1 MRKRLS
7 LEKLCDRQLFA
18 ADIAPSF
25 TPEIAVCE
33 LAVRQNTLHN
43 EAKPADV
50 DRNGSV
56 SPVDALRIIDTLNRF
71 GSMSVQQYSLQ
82 SATRTPSTN
91 AEGEGSDQSVTPFA
105 GLDANNDGSID
116 PIDVLVVIDALN
128 AVPTAFMIEE
138 QTEMFQTAF
147 SEVTTESTMEGTVEG
162 STEGTVEFT
171 SEEDPWKSTGIP
183 DGAWVRFG
191 STSDSELPFFY
202 SELDAV
208 PLLESTNEEELMFTT
223 MNSTTNSVSGPVS
236 IFSQDGPLYRVIEA
250 QAQQGNELSSNA
262 LSAVSYFSSNFLK
275 LRR

>member
-1 MRKRLS
+1 MRKKLS

-33 LAVRQNTLHN
+33 LAIRQTTLHN

-56 SPVDALRIIDTLNRF
+56 SPVDALQIIDTLNRF

-82 SATRTPSTN
+82 SASRTASTN
-91 AEGEGSDQSVTPFA
+91 AEGEGSDESVSPLA
-105 GLDANNDGSID
+105 GLDTNNDGSID

-128 AVPTAFMIEE
+128 AVPTPFMIEE
-138 QTEMFQTAF
+138 QSEMFQTAF
-147 SEVTTESTMEGTVEG
+147 SEVTTDGTMEGIVEGTVEG
-162 STEGTVEFT
+162 T

-183 DGAWVRFG
+183 DGAWVRYG
-191 STSDSELPFFY
+191 NTSDSELPFFY

-223 MNSTTNSVSGPVS
+223 MNSTANSTSGPVS

-250 QAQQGNELSSNA
+250 QSQLGNELSSNA

>member
-1 MRKRLS
+1 MRKKLS

-33 LAVRQNTLHN
+33 LAIRQTTLHN

-56 SPVDALRIIDTLNRF
+56 SPVDALQIIDTLNRF

-82 SATRTPSTN
+82 SASRTASTN
-91 AEGEGSDQSVTPFA
+91 AEGEGSDESVSPLA
-105 GLDANNDGSID
+105 GLDTNNDGSID

-128 AVPTAFMIEE
+128 AVPTPFMIEE
-138 QTEMFQTAF
+138 QSEMFQTAF
-147 SEVTTESTMEGTVEG
+147 SEVTTDGTMEGIVEG
-162 STEGTVEFT
+162 T

-183 DGAWVRFG
+183 DGAWVRYG
-191 STSDSELPFFY
+191 NTSDSELPFFY

-223 MNSTTNSVSGPVS
+223 MNTPTDSVPV
-236 IFSQDGPLYRVIEA
+236 FSQDGPLYRVIEA
-250 QAQQGNELSSNA
+250 QSQQGNELSSNVI
-262 LSAVSYFSSNFLK
+262 SAVSYFSSNFLK